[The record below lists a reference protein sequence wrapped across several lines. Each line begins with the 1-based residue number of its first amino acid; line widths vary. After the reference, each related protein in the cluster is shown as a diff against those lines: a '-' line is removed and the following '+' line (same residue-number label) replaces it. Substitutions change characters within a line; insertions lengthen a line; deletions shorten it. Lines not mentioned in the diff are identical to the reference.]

1 VKLTDQ
7 VARHEI
13 AGHEFAGHKNAR
25 HEIAGHEIARQKI
38 EDALFR
44 GYILNMQH
52 YDALC
57 IKDCLL
63 KKRQHSAA

>member
-1 VKLTDQ
+1 MPDTKLQDKT
-7 VARHEI
+7 
-13 AGHEFAGHKNAR
+13 
-25 HEIAGHEIARQKI
+25 I